1 MILFSIGYHQVEDK
15 AYPEIMYD
23 FAKIIDLDRF
33 WHDLYEISTATLLG
47 HSDGM
52 SGKEVVIED
61 ITKKAAMIQTLK
73 GITYFQ
79 SMTCDMR
86 LQLAEVR
93 CACETHFGS
102 NLRCACGEF

>member
-1 MILFSIGYHQVEDK
+1 MIFINLLSIGYHQVEDK

-73 GITYFQ
+73 GRYSI
-79 SMTCDMR
+79 
-86 LQLAEVR
+86 L
-93 CACETHFGS
+93 
-102 NLRCACGEF
+102 N

>member
-73 GITYFQ
+73 GRF
-79 SMTCDMR
+79 S
-86 LQLAEVR
+86 
-93 CACETHFGS
+93 S
-102 NLRCACGEF
+102 LRDAARVKNPGGGEGR

>member
-1 MILFSIGYHQVEDK
+1 MYEQLICCVLIFDRYSLSFNEKIKFDLIFINLLSIGYHQVEDK

-73 GITYFQ
+73 GRYSI
-79 SMTCDMR
+79 
-86 LQLAEVR
+86 L
-93 CACETHFGS
+93 
-102 NLRCACGEF
+102 N